1 VHPAMMTVERPARAV
16 SGSTRQP
23 LKHRLADR
31 GIDWSLLLLLPAVLI
46 IGGLFVYPFLY
57 GLSISFEPLKG
68 SNPLSNYTDFLS
80 DPYLRDSIVKTL
92 RLALP
97 VALVSVAFAAPL
109 AFQARRNFR
118 GRQAITLV
126 FMLPL
131 TFGSILIAQGMM
143 RVFSDGG
150 WINLLLQTVGI
161 PKQQLIYNYAGTF
174 IAATMVTIPF
184 VFLLMMGFFGGIDRS
199 LEHAAGTLGA
209 SKAARFWRITL
220 PLASPGMV
228 TAFTLALVE
237 AFAVFPSAILVGQ
250 PDNATHVLT
259 LPIYAAASQH
269 SDYGSA
275 AAIAMIMTVIELII
289 LVVLVTVRNRIYRGP
304 ATGGKG

>member
-1 VHPAMMTVERPARAV
+1 MTTTVEGRAHAVPAR
-16 SGSTRQP
+16 SRQP
-23 LKHRLADR
+23 LRHRLADR
-31 GIDWSLLLLLPAVLI
+31 GIDWSLLLLLPALLI

-68 SNPLSNYTDFLS
+68 NNTLSNYTDFLS
-80 DPYLRDSIVKTL
+80 DSYLRDSIVKTL

-97 VALVSVAFAAPL
+97 VAFVSVAFAAPL
-109 AFQARRNFR
+109 AYQARRNFR

-150 WINLLLQTVGI
+150 WINLLLETVGI
-161 PKQQLIYNYAGTF
+161 PKHQFIYNYAGTF
-174 IAATMVTIPF
+174 IATTMVTIPF
-184 VFLLMMGFFGGIDRS
+184 VFLLLMGFFGGIDRS
-199 LEHAAGTLGA
+199 LEQAAGTLGA
-209 SKAARFWRITL
+209 SRAARFWRITL

-259 LPIYAAASQH
+259 LPIYTAASQH

-304 ATGGKG
+304 ATSGKG

>member
-1 VHPAMMTVERPARAV
+1 MTTTVEGRAHAVPAR
-16 SGSTRQP
+16 SRQP
-23 LKHRLADR
+23 LRHRLADR

-68 SNPLSNYTDFLS
+68 NNTLSNYTDFLS
-80 DPYLRDSIVKTL
+80 DSYLRDSIVKTL

-97 VALVSVAFAAPL
+97 VAFVSVAFAAPL

-150 WINLLLQTVGI
+150 WINLLLETVGI
-161 PKQQLIYNYAGTF
+161 PKHQFIYNYAGTF
-174 IAATMVTIPF
+174 IATTMVTIPF
-184 VFLLMMGFFGGIDRS
+184 VFLLLMGFFGGIDRS

-209 SKAARFWRITL
+209 SRAARFWRITL

-259 LPIYAAASQH
+259 LPIYTAASQH

-304 ATGGKG
+304 ATSGKG

>member
-1 VHPAMMTVERPARAV
+1 MTTTVEGRAHAVPAR
-16 SGSTRQP
+16 SRQP
-23 LKHRLADR
+23 LRHRLADR

-46 IGGLFVYPFLY
+46 IGGLFVYPFFY

-68 SNPLSNYTDFLS
+68 NNTLSNYTDFLS
-80 DPYLRDSIVKTL
+80 DSYLRDSIVKTL

-97 VALVSVAFAAPL
+97 VAFVSVAFAAPL
-109 AFQARRNFR
+109 AYQARRNFR

-150 WINLLLQTVGI
+150 WINLLLETVGI
-161 PKQQLIYNYAGTF
+161 PKHQFIYNYAGTF
-174 IAATMVTIPF
+174 IATTMVTIPF
-184 VFLLMMGFFGGIDRS
+184 VFLLLMGFFGGIDRS

-209 SKAARFWRITL
+209 SRAARFWRITL

-259 LPIYAAASQH
+259 LPIYTAASQH

-304 ATGGKG
+304 ATSGKG

>member
-1 VHPAMMTVERPARAV
+1 MTTTVEGRAHTVPAR
-16 SGSTRQP
+16 SRQP
-23 LKHRLADR
+23 LRHRLADR

-68 SNPLSNYTDFLS
+68 NNTLSNYTDFLS
-80 DPYLRDSIVKTL
+80 DSYLRDSIVKTL

-97 VALVSVAFAAPL
+97 VAFVSVAFAAPL

-150 WINLLLQTVGI
+150 WINLLLETVGI
-161 PKQQLIYNYAGTF
+161 PKHQFIYNYAGTF
-174 IAATMVTIPF
+174 IATTMVTIPF
-184 VFLLMMGFFGGIDRS
+184 VFLLLMGFFGGIDRS
-199 LEHAAGTLGA
+199 LEQAAGTLGA
-209 SKAARFWRITL
+209 SRAARFWRITL

-259 LPIYAAASQH
+259 LPIYTAASQH

-304 ATGGKG
+304 ATSGKG

>member
-1 VHPAMMTVERPARAV
+1 
-16 SGSTRQP
+16 
-23 LKHRLADR
+23 
-31 GIDWSLLLLLPAVLI
+31 
-46 IGGLFVYPFLY
+46 
-57 GLSISFEPLKG
+57 
-68 SNPLSNYTDFLS
+68 
-80 DPYLRDSIVKTL
+80 L

-97 VALVSVAFAAPL
+97 VAFVSVAFAAPL
-109 AFQARRNFR
+109 AYQARRNFR

-150 WINLLLQTVGI
+150 WINLLLETVGI
-161 PKQQLIYNYAGTF
+161 PKHQFIYNYAGTF
-174 IAATMVTIPF
+174 IATTMVTIPF
-184 VFLLMMGFFGGIDRS
+184 VFLLLMGFFGGIDRS
-199 LEHAAGTLGA
+199 LEQAAGTLGA
-209 SKAARFWRITL
+209 SRAARFWRITL

-259 LPIYAAASQH
+259 LPIYTAASQH

-304 ATGGKG
+304 ATSGKG

>member
-1 VHPAMMTVERPARAV
+1 MTTTVEGRAHAVPAR
-16 SGSTRQP
+16 SRQP
-23 LKHRLADR
+23 LRHRLADR

-68 SNPLSNYTDFLS
+68 NNTLSNYTDFLS
-80 DPYLRDSIVKTL
+80 DSYLRDSIVKTL

-97 VALVSVAFAAPL
+97 VAFVSVAFAAPL

-150 WINLLLQTVGI
+150 WINLLLETVGI
-161 PKQQLIYNYAGTF
+161 PKHQFIYNYAGTF
-174 IAATMVTIPF
+174 IATTMVTIPF
-184 VFLLMMGFFGGIDRS
+184 VFLLLMGFFGGIDRS
-199 LEHAAGTLGA
+199 LEQAAGTLGA
-209 SKAARFWRITL
+209 SRAARFWRITL

-259 LPIYAAASQH
+259 LPIYTAASQH

-304 ATGGKG
+304 ATSGKG

>member
-1 VHPAMMTVERPARAV
+1 MTTTVEGRAHAVPAR
-16 SGSTRQP
+16 SRQP
-23 LKHRLADR
+23 LRHRLADR
-31 GIDWSLLLLLPAVLI
+31 GIDWSLLLLLPAILI

-68 SNPLSNYTDFLS
+68 NNTLSNYTDFLS

-97 VALVSVAFAAPL
+97 VAFVSVAFAAPL

-150 WINLLLQTVGI
+150 WINLLLETVGI
-161 PKQQLIYNYAGTF
+161 PKHQFIYNYAGTF
-174 IAATMVTIPF
+174 IATTMVTIPF
-184 VFLLMMGFFGGIDRS
+184 VFLLLMGFFGGIDRS

-209 SKAARFWRITL
+209 SRAARFWRITL

-259 LPIYAAASQH
+259 LPIYKAASQH

-289 LVVLVTVRNRIYRGP
+289 LVVLVTVRNRLYRGP
-304 ATGGKG
+304 ATSGKG

>member
-1 VHPAMMTVERPARAV
+1 MTTTVEGRAHAVPAR
-16 SGSTRQP
+16 SRQP
-23 LKHRLADR
+23 LRHRLADR
-31 GIDWSLLLLLPAVLI
+31 GIDWSLLLLLPALLI

-68 SNPLSNYTDFLS
+68 NNTLSNYTDFLS
-80 DPYLRDSIVKTL
+80 DSYLRDSIVKTL

-97 VALVSVAFAAPL
+97 VAFVSVAFAAPL

-150 WINLLLQTVGI
+150 WINLLLETVGI
-161 PKQQLIYNYAGTF
+161 PKHQFIYNYAGTF
-174 IAATMVTIPF
+174 IATTMVTIPF
-184 VFLLMMGFFGGIDRS
+184 VFLLLMGFFGGIDRS
-199 LEHAAGTLGA
+199 LEQAAGTLGA
-209 SKAARFWRITL
+209 SRAARFWRITL

-259 LPIYAAASQH
+259 LPIYTAASQH

-304 ATGGKG
+304 ATSGKG

>member
-1 VHPAMMTVERPARAV
+1 MTTTVEGRAHAVPAR
-16 SGSTRQP
+16 SRQP
-23 LKHRLADR
+23 LRHRLADR

-68 SNPLSNYTDFLS
+68 NNTLSNYTDFLS
-80 DPYLRDSIVKTL
+80 DSYLRDSIVKTL

-97 VALVSVAFAAPL
+97 VAFVSVAFAAPL
-109 AFQARRNFR
+109 AYQARRNFR

-150 WINLLLQTVGI
+150 WINLLLETVGI
-161 PKQQLIYNYAGTF
+161 PKHQFIYNYAGTF
-174 IAATMVTIPF
+174 IATTMVTIPF
-184 VFLLMMGFFGGIDRS
+184 VFLLLMGFFGGIDRS
-199 LEHAAGTLGA
+199 LEQAAGTLGA
-209 SKAARFWRITL
+209 SRAARFWRITL

-259 LPIYAAASQH
+259 LPIYTAASQH

-304 ATGGKG
+304 ATSGKG

>member
-1 VHPAMMTVERPARAV
+1 
-16 SGSTRQP
+16 
-23 LKHRLADR
+23 
-31 GIDWSLLLLLPAVLI
+31 
-46 IGGLFVYPFLY
+46 
-57 GLSISFEPLKG
+57 
-68 SNPLSNYTDFLS
+68 
-80 DPYLRDSIVKTL
+80 
-92 RLALP
+92 
-97 VALVSVAFAAPL
+97 
-109 AFQARRNFR
+109 
-118 GRQAITLV
+118 
-126 FMLPL
+126 
-131 TFGSILIAQGMM
+131 MM

>member
-1 VHPAMMTVERPARAV
+1 MTTVVERRWRAPPAV
-16 SGSTRQP
+16 SRQP
-23 LKHRLADR
+23 LRHRLADR

-57 GLSISFEPLKG
+57 GLSISFEPLEG
-68 SNPLSNYTDFLS
+68 NDPFSNYTDFLGDS
-80 DPYLRDSIVKTL
+80 YLRDSITKTL

-109 AFQARRNFR
+109 AFQSRRDFR
-118 GRQAITLV
+118 GRKAITLV
-126 FMLPL
+126 LMLPL

-150 WINLLLQTVGI
+150 WINLLFEQFGI

-174 IAATMVTIPF
+174 IATTMVTIPF
-184 VFLLMMGFFGGIDRS
+184 VFLLLMGFFGGIDRS
-199 LEHAAGTLGA
+199 LEQAAATLGA
-209 SKAARFWRITL
+209 SRATRFWRIVL
-220 PLASPGMV
+220 PLASPGIV
-228 TAFTLALVE
+228 TAFMLALVE

-259 LPIYAAASQH
+259 LPIYAAAAQR
-269 SDYGSA
+269 SDYGAA
-275 AAIAMIMTVIELII
+275 AAIAMIMTAIELVI
-289 LVVLVTVRNRIYRGP
+289 LVVLVTARNRIYRGP